1 MTKLCLGTVQF
12 GMDYGIQGNGQPD
25 LSKAI
30 EILTTA
36 YDAGIRTYDTA
47 SAYGNAEHVLNIFLS
62 QSSIHRKNVRIIS
75 KTKSSDL
82 QILNDAKSSLENIG
96 IPYLD
101 GCLLH
106 DADLVF
112 SSNAVQNMRC
122 LKETGMTKEIGV
134 SVYTPEQALKCL
146 DYDFVDIIQVP
157 YNIMDRRLDKCNF
170 FTKAKSLGLDIY
182 VRSVLLQGLLMMNT
196 SKLPPN
202 MKFAEP
208 YIQQYQTICK
218 NNGITTFEGAVGYV
232 LQHGDIDYLV
242 FGVDN
247 LNQLKEY
254 IAYSRKQEEK
264 EIWKIFRGYF
274 TDMPDKLL
282 MPNLWSK

>member
-47 SAYGNAEHVLNIFLS
+47 SAYGNAEHVINIFLS

-82 QILNDAKSSLENIG
+82 QILNDAKSSLKNIG
-96 IPYLD
+96 IKYLD

-112 SSNAVQNMRC
+112 NPNAVQNMRC

-157 YNIMDRRLDKCNF
+157 YNIMDRRLDKCDF
-170 FTKAKSLGLDIY
+170 FTKAKSLGLEIY
-182 VRSVLLQGLLMMNT
+182 VRSVLLQGLLMMNPDQ
-196 SKLPPN
+196 LPTH
-202 MKFAEP
+202 MKFAESDVRK
-208 YIQQYQTICK
+208 YQTVCK
-218 NNGITTFEGAVGYV
+218 HNNLGFFEGAVGYV
-232 LQHGDIDYLV
+232 FQHPDIDYLV

-247 LNQLKEY
+247 LLQLNDY
-254 IAYSRKQEEK
+254 LNLASNRSRIQISEMFGSMFDNVDEK
-264 EIWKIFRGYF
+264 VI
-274 TDMPDKLL
+274 
-282 MPNLWSK
+282 MPNLWN